1 MEQNTTQNTNKNS
14 LAKVLAVVAIL
25 EAAAIIAL
33 LINKNQTQKETENL
47 IQKIETGQ
55 IQKDSLNNELEKL
68 AADYESLQTNN
79 DTLNAQLN
87 EQKQKVEKLI
97 KQLRQTKAANT
108 EEIEAYKREVETL
121 RNIMRSYVVQIDSLN
136 TKNEL
141 LIAENNK
148 LKGNIAR
155 SNELNQQLT
164 NQKDSLQGRVK
175 EAEALKALNLKLN
188 ALNDRDNETSRVIKT
203 KKFKLAFTISE
214 NQMTKQGAKNIYI
227 RIIKPDG
234 SVLMNE
240 TSAFF
245 NYQGKEIAYSA
256 LKQTTYEGKAKT
268 ETVYAISR
276 EVLTAGTYQ
285 ADIFID
291 GKNIGTA
298 TIKLD

>member
-1 MEQNTTQNTNKNS
+1 MEQNTTKNS
-14 LAKVLAVVAIL
+14 GNSTIAKILAVVAII
-25 EAAAIIAL
+25 EAVAIIAL
-33 LINKNQTQKETENL
+33 LVNKNQTKIETQNL

-68 AADYESLQTNN
+68 AADYNSLRTNN
-79 DTLNAQLN
+79 DTLNAQLD

-141 LIAENNK
+141 LVAENNK

-175 EAEALKALNLKLN
+175 EAEALKALNLKLS
-188 ALNDRDNETSRVIKT
+188 ALNDRDNETSRVIKA

-214 NQMTKQGAKNIYI
+214 NQMTQQGNKNIYV

-234 SVLMNE
+234 TVLTNE
-240 TSAFF
+240 NTAFF

-256 LKQTTYEGKAKT
+256 VKQTTYEGKSKP

-276 EVLTAGTYQ
+276 EVLTAGNYQ

-298 TIKLD
+298 TLKLD